1 MGARHRV
8 RAAGYLSRQVPVMG
22 ACFFYGSTALK
33 AKKGGRRRGPE
44 KMPMAALRLPCR
56 TFVLSASPPLALD
69 IFQARLARKAL
80 AGDFGRE
87 RFCWFASGVEK
98 LRGPSLKGR
107 LRPETTYSQ

>member
-56 TFVLSASPPLALD
+56 TFVLSASPRLALG
-69 IFQARLARKAL
+69 IFQARLARKAW
-80 AGDFGRE
+80 AGDFGRDI
-87 RFCWFASGVEK
+87 FCLFAHEAGK
-98 LRGPSLKGR
+98 LHGHR
-107 LRPETTYSQ
+107 